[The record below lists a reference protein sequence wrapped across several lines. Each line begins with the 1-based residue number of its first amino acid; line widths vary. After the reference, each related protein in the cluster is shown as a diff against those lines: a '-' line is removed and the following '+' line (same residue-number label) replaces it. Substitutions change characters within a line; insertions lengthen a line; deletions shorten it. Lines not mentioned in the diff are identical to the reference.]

1 MVERTPYKGMTYV
14 QIVAGE
20 PIRSNKMASKSQLV
34 IDTRKE
40 IIETVKSYLYTARE
54 IENLEAEEDFSDL
67 EEEID
72 ESLEKLLIRDILIR
86 DNTK

>member
-1 MVERTPYKGMTYV
+1 MT
-14 QIVAGE
+14 
-20 PIRSNKMASKSQLV
+20 SKSQLV

-54 IENLEAEEDFSDL
+54 IEDLEAEEDFSDF

-72 ESLEKLLIRDILIR
+72 ESLEKLLIRD
-86 DNTK
+86 NTK